1 MTDTQQRSAL
11 LLGATGLVGGHC
23 LDRLLAEQA
32 YARVVVLG
40 RRPAP
45 HEHPKLEQHRVEFD
59 RLGEHAERFAVDDV
73 FCCLGTTI
81 RMAGSQ
87 EAFRK
92 VDLVYPYE
100 AARLAVEQGARQF
113 LLVSAIGADPTSRV
127 FYNRVKGEAELA
139 VQGLPFSRVVVVRPS
154 LLRGERA
161 EFRLG
166 ERIAEVLATPLAP
179 LLRGPLAKFRP
190 VHGRTVAAALV
201 RLALEDRPGIR
212 VVESDQL
219 TRVATGVV

>member
-1 MTDTQQRSAL
+1 MTDTGSRTAL
-11 LLGATGLVGGHC
+11 LLRATGLVGGHC
-23 LDRLLAEQA
+23 LDLLLAEPA

-40 RRPAP
+40 RRLLPR
-45 HEHPKLEQHRVEFD
+45 EHPELEQHRVDFD
-59 RLGEHAERFAVDDV
+59 RLAEHAERFAVDDV

-81 RMAGSQ
+81 GKAGSQ

-92 VDLVYPYE
+92 VDLVYPHE

-113 LLVSAIGADPTSRV
+113 LLVSALGADPTSRV

-139 VQGLPFSRVVVVRPS
+139 VQGLPFERVVIVRPS
-154 LLRGERA
+154 LLLGGRA

-166 ERIAEVLATPLAP
+166 ERVAEIVSRPLAP
-179 LLRGPLAKFRP
+179 LLRGPLARYRP
-190 VHGRTVAAALV
+190 VEAWTVAAALV
-201 RLALEDRPGIR
+201 RLALDERPGIR

-219 TRVATGVV
+219 PQVAAGVV